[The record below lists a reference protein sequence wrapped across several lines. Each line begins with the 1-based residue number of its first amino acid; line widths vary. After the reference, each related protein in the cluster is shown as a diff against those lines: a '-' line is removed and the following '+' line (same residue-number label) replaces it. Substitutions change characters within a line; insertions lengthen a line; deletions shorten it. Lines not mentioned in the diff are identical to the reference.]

1 MPRVLVLLLLL
12 LTACAVQRPGPLPLP
27 SATQREETLT
37 LQTLLSEP
45 QRWSGQP
52 ITLITPALLS
62 ESEQLLTSRPAR
74 TSQTAR
80 TSIWL
85 ADAPSDTVRDQLN
98 NGAGYLKLRG
108 GLSPPGAYGRD
119 QRFTYQFVADEI
131 DVLDPERTTIANLA
145 DNPRAMDGVL
155 LAVSGTLLLRGDSAL
170 LVDRVSAGAVPNP
183 KRDRSS
189 CRGTRSTRM
198 RWPGCNAPAMSAGGR
213 CASPAGGRT
222 APWRRLQSSRNNGKF
237 NAKAQR
243 RKE

>member
-12 LTACAVQRPGPLPLP
+12 LTACAVQSPGPLPLP

-85 ADAPSDTVRDQLN
+85 AEAPPDTVRDQLN

-108 GLSPPGAYGRD
+108 ELSPPGAYGRD

-145 DNPRAMDGVL
+145 DNPRAIDGVL
-155 LAVSGTLLLRGDSAL
+155 LAVSGTLLLRGDSGA
-170 LVDRVSAGAVPNP
+170 AGG
-183 KRDRSS
+183 S
-189 CRGTRSTRM
+189 CVGRRCSGTRSATDQAAAERD
-198 RWPGCNAPAMSAGGR
+198 
-213 CASPAGGRT
+213 
-222 APWRRLQSSRNNGKF
+222 
-237 NAKAQR
+237 
-243 RKE
+243 

>member
-85 ADAPSDTVRDQLN
+85 ADATSDTVRDQLD

-108 GLSPPGAYGRD
+108 RLSPPGAYGRD

-145 DNPRAMDGVL
+145 DNPRAIDGVL
-155 LAVSGTLLLRGDSAL
+155 LAVSGTLLLRGNSAL
-170 LVDRVSAGAVPNP
+170 LVDRVSAGGVPEPEARQIKLPRNAIDTDALAGLQRSGDVGWGPVRVTGWWENGAMAPFAVEP
-183 KRDRSS
+183 
-189 CRGTRSTRM
+189 
-198 RWPGCNAPAMSAGGR
+198 
-213 CASPAGGRT
+213 
-222 APWRRLQSSRNNGKF
+222 Q
-237 NAKAQR
+237 
-243 RKE
+243 